1 MNAGSV
7 HSTAAPRSF
16 GASLSAMMGIC
27 LVIMLIAL
35 DSTVVGT
42 AMPRIIAELK
52 GYELYTWTASAY
64 LLTNAIMIPIMGRL
78 GDLYGRKPFV
88 LSAILLFT
96 FASVLCAFSQSM
108 IQLVL
113 ARGLQGI
120 GGGMLTGVA
129 FASISDLF
137 PDRLQRVRW
146 QAMLSATFGIATAIG
161 PSLGGWLTE
170 HAGWRSVFYV
180 NVPVALLALPVV
192 WRYLPHIVNHEGE
205 DKSIDWLGALL
216 MAVSITTLLLATEQG
231 QAHGF
236 GKPLFIGLA
245 LFAVITGIL
254 FIWHQH
260 HSSAPIIP
268 PRLFANRAVLQ
279 LGGLGALTGL
289 VMFVLIYYSPLLLQ
303 GGFGLSPNA
312 SGLVMTPLL
321 VMITVGSIINGRL
334 ISRLKKPE
342 RLVAWGQVLLLAG
355 CFMLVKLH
363 ATTAHAFAMLAFGVC
378 GLALGFQ
385 LPNLTLQVQAVVER
399 RDTGIASALIQT
411 TRMLGSMIGASV
423 AGVIVNASFSRHVS
437 SILDTAGIHSEPVR
451 ALLDTPQILIREQDQ
466 AVLSDLGKT
475 LHFDSAQLLEHARE
489 GLISG
494 VHNAWLACAVIVV
507 FAIFLAL
514 RLPHFALHAPDKIH
528 TVE

>member
-1 MNAGSV
+1 MN
-7 HSTAAPRSF
+7 AAPRSF
-16 GASLSAMMGIC
+16 GASLSAMIGIC

-42 AMPRIIAELK
+42 AMPRIIAELQ
-52 GYELYTWTASAY
+52 GYGLYTWTASAY

-88 LSAILLFT
+88 LGAIIVFT
-96 FASVLCAFSQSM
+96 LASVLCAFSQSM

-129 FASISDLF
+129 FASVSDLF

-146 QAMLSATFGIATAIG
+146 QAMLSATFGISTAIG

-192 WRYLPHIVNHEGE
+192 WHYLPHIVHHEGE

-216 MAVSITTLLLATEQG
+216 LAVSVSALLIATEQG

-236 GKPLFIGLA
+236 GRPLFIGLA
-245 LFAVITGIL
+245 ILAVATGAL

-260 HSSAPIIP
+260 HSKAPIIP
-268 PRLFANRAVLQ
+268 PRLFANRAVQQ
-279 LGGLGALTGL
+279 LVCLGALTGL

-303 GGFGLSPNA
+303 GGFGLSPNT

-321 VMITVGSIINGRL
+321 VLITIGSIINGRL

-342 RLVAWGQVLLLAG
+342 RLVAWGQVLLLVG
-355 CFMLVKLH
+355 CVMLMQLN
-363 ATTAHAFAMLAFGVC
+363 ANTGHAFAMLAFGVC

-399 RDTGIASALIQT
+399 RDVGIASALIQT
-411 TRMLGSMIGASV
+411 TRMLGSMVGTSV
-423 AGVIVNASFSRHVS
+423 AGVIVNSSFSRHVS
-437 SILDTAGIHSEPVR
+437 GILGTSGITSQPVR
-451 ALLDTPQILIREQDQ
+451 ELLDTPQILIREEDQ
-466 AVLSDLGKT
+466 SALAEFGKS
-475 LHFDSAQLLEHARE
+475 LHFDAASLLDQARE

-494 VHNAWLACAVIVV
+494 VHHAWLACALIIC
-507 FAIFLAL
+507 FAIILAL
-514 RLPHFALHAPDKIH
+514 RLPHFALHAPDKSHIAK
-528 TVE
+528 